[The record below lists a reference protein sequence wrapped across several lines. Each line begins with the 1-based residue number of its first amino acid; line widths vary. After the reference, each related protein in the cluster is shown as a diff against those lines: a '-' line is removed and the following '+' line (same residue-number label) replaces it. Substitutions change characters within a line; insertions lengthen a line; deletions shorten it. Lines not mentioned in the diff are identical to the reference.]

1 MTAPTTQAPA
11 TESRSLVA
19 LDRLSPAELAAAFA
33 RADAEAVA
41 AVAAVGPQ
49 VARAIELARE
59 ALAAG
64 GRVVLGGAGTSGR
77 LAVMEA
83 AECRPTFSSDAVVGL
98 MAGGP
103 EALLHAK
110 EGAEDDREDG
120 ARALAAL
127 APGPRDL
134 VLGVAA
140 SGRTPWVLGLLDGA
154 AAAGARRGLVS
165 CAAPP
170 EGLALDVAIVLP
182 TGPELL
188 SGSTRLKAATAT
200 KCVLNAITTGA
211 MAGLGKVMD
220 DLMVDVQPTNAKLR
234 ARARRIVATLVPCD
248 PERAGALLEA
258 AAWEA
263 KTAVVMGRLGLDAAA
278 ARARLEACGG
288 HLRRTLEGGA

>member
-1 MTAPTTQAPA
+1 MTQPTTSPAAPAPA
-11 TESRSLVA
+11 TETRSLVA
-19 LDRLSPAELAAAFA
+19 LDRLSPAELARAFA
-33 RADAEAVA
+33 RADADAAGAVA
-41 AVAAVGPQ
+41 AAGAE
-49 VARAIELARE
+49 VARAIELARA

-64 GRVVLGGAGTSGR
+64 GRVLLGGAGTSGR

-98 MAGGP
+98 MAGGTA
-103 EALLHAK
+103 ALLQAR
-110 EGAEDDREDG
+110 EGAEDDRAAG
-120 ARALAAL
+120 ALDLEAL
-127 APGPRDL
+127 GPSSVDL

-140 SGRTPWVLGLLDGA
+140 SGRTPWVLGLLDA
-154 AAAGARRGLVS
+154 AASAGARRGLVA

-170 EGLALDVAIVLP
+170 EGLALDVAIVLA

-234 ARARRIVATLVPCD
+234 ARARRIVEALVPCD
-248 PERAGALLEA
+248 
-258 AAWEA
+258 
-263 KTAVVMGRLGLDAAA
+263 A
-278 ARARLEACGG
+278 ARASLKAS
-288 HLRRTLEGGA
+288 